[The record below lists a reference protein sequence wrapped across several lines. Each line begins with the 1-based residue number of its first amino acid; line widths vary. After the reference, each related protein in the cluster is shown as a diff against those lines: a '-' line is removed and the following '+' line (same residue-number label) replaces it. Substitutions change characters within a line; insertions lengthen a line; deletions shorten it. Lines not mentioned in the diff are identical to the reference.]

1 MIYANPFL
9 VISVFPFLIC
19 VVEDYNDNVPEV
31 YKIPSMGRESTLAIL
46 VGGLLWNRYLIL
58 GNSRNVWVPFIS
70 ALASDDDLFK
80 KENPLDEYK
89 RFMYFICRYTKKAV
103 ESVLSKI
110 QIRHKE
116 YYTSNGQR
124 LPFLNY
130 QLIAEVLYFK
140 LNEV

>member
-1 MIYANPFL
+1 MK
-9 VISVFPFLIC
+9 LI
-19 VVEDYNDNVPEV
+19 V
-31 YKIPSMGRESTLAIL
+31 
-46 VGGLLWNRYLIL
+46 
-58 GNSRNVWVPFIS
+58 GNSRNIWVPFIS

-89 RFMYFICRYTKKAV
+89 RYRFFIYRYTKKAV

-130 QLIAEVLYFK
+130 QLIAEVLFFELY
-140 LNEV
+140 EV